1 MRAARQKCDILSSQH
16 VGLGCAQSSLPNAPA
31 GCCGVE
37 VELGREMAKGVI
49 RRVFCRCR
57 VSNGLQESQWES
69 THSHSLLRVINT
81 PGWITG
87 RSLRAISSRTKYFRY
102 RSGSWE
108 VLRDTT
114 KGKARSRA
122 QRTKFFDQLGS
133 GSATDTCRQ
142 RVVWRQY
149 AQFTWGEPEVAG
161 IDFWLY
167 SVKFSANSRR
177 VGGLG
182 RSWLA

>member
-81 PGWITG
+81 PRWITR

-122 QRTKFFDQLGS
+122 QRTKFLTNWAANQLPIHAGREWYGVSMRSLLGGS
-133 GSATDTCRQ
+133 Q
-142 RVVWRQY
+142 RLR
-149 AQFTWGEPEVAG
+149 
-161 IDFWLY
+161 
-167 SVKFSANSRR
+167 
-177 VGGLG
+177 GLTSG
-182 RSWLA
+182 YIV